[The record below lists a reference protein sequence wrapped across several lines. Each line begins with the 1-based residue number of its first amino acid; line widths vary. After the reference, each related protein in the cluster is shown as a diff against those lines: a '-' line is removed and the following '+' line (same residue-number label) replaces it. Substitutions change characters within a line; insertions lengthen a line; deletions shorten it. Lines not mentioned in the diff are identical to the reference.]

1 MADQDDSTFRHGARR
16 LAAVTVE
23 TYNAE
28 LRDSEGFIGDRASK
42 RAFTSLLESWRER
55 IRQVGDDPLGET
67 PTSELKK
74 KELDQLLVKGDPEA
88 AGLLHGVIE
97 AFAQELAAVIRKFL
111 RLKEW
116 RETRTIVV
124 GGGLRASRIGELAIG
139 RAAILLKGDGHDLE
153 LKPIRHHPD
162 EAGLIGCAQLVPS
175 WVLAGHDG
183 ILAVDIGGTSIRAGV
198 VELKL
203 KKASDLSAAHV
214 MAFDQWRHGD
224 DKPTRDEAVERLA
237 DMLKQLLR
245 RAEKDGVNLAP
256 FIGIGCPGIIRND
269 GSIERGGQNLPGN
282 WESSRFNVPE
292 RIRALIPSIGD
303 HETLVVMH
311 NDAVVQGLSEVP
323 WMTEVAH
330 WGVLTIGT
338 GLGNASF
345 TTHASGSAA
354 KNKK

>member
-183 ILAVDIGGTSIRAGV
+183 ILAVDIGAPASALVWLNSNSRKPPICRRRTSWHSTSGGTATTS
-198 VELKL
+198 
-203 KKASDLSAAHV
+203 
-214 MAFDQWRHGD
+214 
-224 DKPTRDEAVERLA
+224 
-237 DMLKQLLR
+237 R
-245 RAEKDGVNLAP
+245 RAMRLSSA
-256 FIGIGCPGIIRND
+256 
-269 GSIERGGQNLPGN
+269 LP
-282 WESSRFNVPE
+282 
-292 RIRALIPSIGD
+292 IC
-303 HETLVVMH
+303 
-311 NDAVVQGLSEVP
+311 
-323 WMTEVAH
+323 
-330 WGVLTIGT
+330 
-338 GLGNASF
+338 
-345 TTHASGSAA
+345 
-354 KNKK
+354 